1 MIELNVLNNNAIP
14 LDIADD
20 ALISLEIATP
30 TGGGN
35 INNQDKSVNPTESQQ
50 IVTADAGYTGLG
62 EVTVGAI
69 SSSYVGSGIARR
81 TVSDLSASGGIVSVP
96 SGYYEL
102 PCAKGV
108 PMVSMGTPTASKG
121 AVSNHSIAVT
131 PSVTNQEGYIDGGT
145 VNGSAVYVN
154 ASELVSGTKEI
165 TANGTGIDVT
175 NYAAVDVDVA
185 VPLALVSITA
195 TYTQSSSVYDVDS
208 LDSLKSNL
216 VVTALYSDSSTETV
230 PSTDYILSG
239 TLTGGTSTITV
250 TYGDKTDTF
259 DVEVSAVVWLFKEG
273 DECTTLTGG
282 YEKKGFITNAYR
294 LSYGNDGQELQFI
307 LRSTASTVTA
317 GTLTTVNKISL
328 SDYKSVCI
336 DFDSERF
343 DTSTAF
349 RFYVSESVTDKTDY
363 TAFGSPNDYAL
374 LQDSSV
380 IGVPM
385 GRQVKEFELSSTVT
399 ASSKYMSAMIRSYQ
413 SSPTGAY
420 LRIYNIYLKPKD
432 NISDADAL
440 SILLGETE

>member
-1 MIELNVLNNNAIP
+1 MAQNITLMGASYSDVPAVTLP
-14 LDIADD
+14 K
-20 ALISLEIATP
+20 
-30 TGGGN
+30 TGGGSALFT
-35 INNQDKSVNPTESQQ
+35 D
-50 IVTADAGYTGLG
+50 VTDTTAIANDGAQGKYFYLADGTKAEGTSTGGGL
-62 EVTVGAI
+62 VAI
-69 SSSYVGSGIARR
+69 S
-81 TVSDLSASGGIVSVP
+81 
-96 SGYYEL
+96 
-102 PCAKGV
+102 
-108 PMVSMGTPTASKG
+108 
-121 AVSNHSIAVT
+121 
-131 PSVTNQEGYIDGGT
+131 
-145 VNGSAVYVN
+145 
-154 ASELVSGTKEI
+154 
-165 TANGTGIDVT
+165 
-175 NYAAVDVDVA
+175 AA
-185 VPLALVSITA
+185 
-195 TYTQSSSVYDVDS
+195 YTQSSSVYDVDS

-328 SDYKSVCI
+328 SDYKSACT

-363 TAFGSPNDYAL
+363 TAFGSPNDYTL